1 VRASTPRSGRS
12 RRAGASRREEGLDE
26 TALHVIDRRAE
37 LLGLVEAYR
46 GSSATSG

>member
-1 VRASTPRSGRS
+1 MADE
-12 RRAGASRREEGLDE
+12 RRKTYRETNEKAIL
-26 TALHVIDRRAE
+26 AIDRRAE